1 MKKYYLII
9 ILFSLLFIS
18 CEEEFDPKGT
28 YREKYIL
35 NCIVRADTTLQFAT
49 VLKSYNVDGFDPFVK
64 TEEVTIP
71 GADIRIFYRNQA
83 FRFKDSTIFRND
95 TSRYNTPMN
104 IYYTED
110 FVPNFGDSIEIRAVL
125 PNGRVMTSITKLPNR
140 IIFPTG
146 NTRLIPDDIR
156 GNPTFLWPKSQNVEW
171 YLPRFVI
178 VYRITEN
185 GVPGPNRRIE
195 VPFRTANL
203 NGVEQPYYPVI
214 TGSNQIRF
222 QQSLFDETM
231 RELGKTVANKA
242 DVTVFGAV
250 LELIVFD
257 ESLSIY
263 LSSTNGY
270 FDEYTIRV
278 DENDFTNIKDG
289 FGIFGSFIKQQS
301 GVVLENSYVRSFGY
315 SPANP

>member
-1 MKKYYLII
+1 MIKYYLLII
-9 ILFSLLFIS
+9 FSSLLFIS

-49 VLKSYNVDGFDPFVK
+49 VLKSYNVDGFDPFVN
-64 TEEVTIP
+64 TEEVTIS

-83 FRFKDSTIFRND
+83 FRFKDSTIIRND
-95 TSRYNTPMN
+95 TSRYNTPMS

-110 FVPNFGDSIEIRAVL
+110 FVPTFGDSLEIRAVL
-125 PNGRVMTSITKLPNR
+125 PNGRVMTSKTKLPNR

-146 NTRLIPDDIR
+146 NTRTIPDDIR

-178 VYRITEN
+178 IYRIVEN
-185 GVPGPNRRIE
+185 GVAGPNRRIE
-195 VPFRTANL
+195 VPFTTANL
-203 NGVEQPYYPVI
+203 SGTIQPVYPVI

-231 RELGKTVANKA
+231 RELGKNVVNKQN
-242 DVTVFGAV
+242 VTVFGAV
-250 LELIVFD
+250 LELLVFD

-263 LSSTNGY
+263 LASTNGY

-278 DENDFTNIKDG
+278 DENDYSNIKDG

-301 GVVLENSYVRSFGY
+301 GVVLENDYVRSFDY
-315 SPANP
+315 SPAN